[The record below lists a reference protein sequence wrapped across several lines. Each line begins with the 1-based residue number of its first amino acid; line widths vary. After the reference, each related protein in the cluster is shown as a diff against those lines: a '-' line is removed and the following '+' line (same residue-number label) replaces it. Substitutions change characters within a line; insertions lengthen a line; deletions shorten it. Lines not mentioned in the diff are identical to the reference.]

1 MPISARVITG
11 VFDTPVFE
19 GWPRSS
25 SRASE
30 RGQFA
35 ATVRAARGDP
45 EISSNILEHFL
56 KNRKARGRD
65 FRRAALRTG
74 LRQCRAVWLRAL
86 KSLWQPRRFQDCVGR
101 VNHFRI
107 SGNCELPGGNR
118 AVPDFMRALA
128 PLAKELASPL
138 TG

>member
-56 KNRKARGRD
+56 KTGRLGGGIFAARLYGQGYD
-65 FRRAALRTG
+65 
-74 LRQCRAVWLRAL
+74 
-86 KSLWQPRRFQDCVGR
+86 SVGPFGSAR
-101 VNHFRI
+101 
-107 SGNCELPGGNR
+107 
-118 AVPDFMRALA
+118 
-128 PLAKELASPL
+128 
-138 TG
+138 